1 MNDFATATDP
11 TPSTIIDDAPAPA
24 AGGGGAPSAPAP
36 EPVDDKP
43 ISIRDS
49 LEKAAKDVAEK
60 PDPEA
65 DDAPKDE
72 KPEVKP
78 KAEEAAPKAEPKAEG
93 AQEAEPK
100 PSEGRKQVEA
110 PARLLPKARELW
122 RHVPHELRVE
132 LERLSKED
140 NEALTQHKEASERYT
155 ELREFDELARTNGT
169 TLKEAV
175 SRYHELESLVAE
187 NPIAAM
193 NQILMQA
200 GPRKPDGQ
208 PFSLWELASAIQ
220 NGGQDQYN
228 QLVGMRQQQAAPQAD
243 PRVQQL
249 EQENAQLK
257 VQSLQS
263 QVIEPFKA
271 QHPRFDELS
280 THIAKFLQSDI
291 VPKTLGPLDRLATAY
306 DMAERLYPAANDA
319 GSLSAAEPDRGSLSS
334 GSKSIKS
341 TPGSVSD
348 DFGVGDRKVSI
359 REAIE
364 IAGKKQA
371 LRG

>member
-1 MNDFATATDP
+1 MNDFATETA
-11 TPSTIIDDAPAPA
+11 PSTVIDDTPAPA
-24 AGGGGAPSAPAP
+24 AGGGGAPSIP

-49 LEKAAKDVAEK
+49 LDKAAKEVAEK

-65 DDAPKDE
+65 EPAPKDD

-78 KAEEAAPKAEPKAEG
+78 KAEEPAEKVEPKAEG
-93 AQEAEPK
+93 AQDAEPK

-175 SRYHELESLVAE
+175 TRYHELESLVAE

-208 PFSLWELASAIQ
+208 PYSLWELAGAIQ
-220 NGGQDQYN
+220 NGGQEQYN
-228 QLVGMRQQQAAPQAD
+228 QLVGMRQQAQQPQVD

-249 EQENAQLK
+249 EQQVAQMK
-257 VQSLQS
+257 VETLQNN
-263 QVIEPFKA
+263 VIAPFKA

-291 VPKTLGPLDRLATAY
+291 VPATLGPLDRLATAY
-306 DMAERLYPAANDA
+306 DMAERLYPAANDG
-319 GSLSAAEPDRGSLSS
+319 GSLSAAEPDRGSMSN

-341 TPGSVSD
+341 TPGSVPD
-348 DFGVGDRKVSI
+348 DFGVGDLKVSI